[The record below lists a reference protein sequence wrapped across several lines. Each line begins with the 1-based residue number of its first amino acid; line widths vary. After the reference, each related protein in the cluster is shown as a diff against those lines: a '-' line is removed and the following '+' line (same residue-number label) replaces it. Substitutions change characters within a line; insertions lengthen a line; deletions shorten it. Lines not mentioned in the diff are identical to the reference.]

1 MSTLEFPVLFKVTVW
16 VTVLPTFTFPNVML
30 VALALR
36 PTLEETPTP
45 LRLTAS
51 ALPPTVTEIVP
62 VLLPALVGSNFA
74 VKTTD

>member
-1 MSTLEFPVLFKVTVW
+1 VLFKVTVW